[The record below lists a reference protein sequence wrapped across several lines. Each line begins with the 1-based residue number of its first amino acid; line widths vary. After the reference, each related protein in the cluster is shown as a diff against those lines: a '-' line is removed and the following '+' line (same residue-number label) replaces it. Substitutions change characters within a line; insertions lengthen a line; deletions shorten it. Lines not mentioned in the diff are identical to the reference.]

1 MGIQINGQTDTIS
14 AIDGALTVSGADL
27 PTVTNLNATG
37 IVTATGFV
45 GPVTGNVTGNVNATG
60 LSTFSGGLIVNSGSL
75 GIGTNNTGTNK
86 FQVGVGTTGI
96 IIDSSGNLFL
106 GDKSLTTSLSGK
118 FSLIGNQSET
128 WSVSNTSDYLYQPY
142 SNELQVINTQSG
154 ITNSF
159 ASILLRAG
167 QTSTDSQINAA
178 RIAAIRTGPF
188 TTDLAFSLR
197 SDGNTT
203 GEKVRLVSNG
213 NVGIG
218 TTNPGTDRL
227 SVYNSSG
234 RIYPPPAFRATQT
247 STQTVSSGVNTKI
260 TFTTE
265 NFDTHGFYDTSN
277 SRFQPTIPGYYFI
290 SANVRMGAGSG
301 NGRIDFNLFI
311 NGSLSTYAS
320 GQNQTNSNDI
330 GASINTLVYLNG
342 SQYLEVYI
350 NQNTGSSVSTSISD
364 NLGGNNSITHFSGYL
379 VHPA

>member
-1 MGIQINGQTDTIS
+1 MGIQINGQTDIIS
-14 AIDGALTVSGADL
+14 AIDGSLTISGADL

-37 IVTATGFV
+37 IVTATSFS
-45 GPVTGNVTGNVNATG
+45 GPLTGNVTASIINS
-60 LSTFSGGLIVNSGSL
+60 STIGIRTNS
-75 GIGTNNTGTNK
+75 TGTNQL
-86 FQVGVGTTGI
+86 QVGVGTTGI

-118 FSLIGNQSET
+118 FSLIGNQTET

-142 SNELQVINTQSG
+142 SNELQVINTQSV

-167 QTSTDSQINAA
+167 QTSTDSQINVA

-227 SVYNSSG
+227 SVYNSLG

-247 STQTVSSGVNTKI
+247 STQTVNSSVNTKI

-320 GQNQTNSNDI
+320 GQNQTNSNDM

-342 SQYLEVYI
+342 SQYLEVYAQ
-350 NQNTGSSVSTSISD
+350 QNSGGSVSTSTSD
-364 NLGGNNSITHFSGYL
+364 NLGGTNSITHFSGYL
-379 VHPA
+379 VHPT